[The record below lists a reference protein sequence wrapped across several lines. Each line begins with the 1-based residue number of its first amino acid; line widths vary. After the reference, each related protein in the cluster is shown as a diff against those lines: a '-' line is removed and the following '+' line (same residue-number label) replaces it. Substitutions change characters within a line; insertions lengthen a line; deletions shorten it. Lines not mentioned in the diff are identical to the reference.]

1 MSDDGKKKN
10 GKDDRKELKD
20 DPAFIEMQ
28 KAVKGITLLVQQSQ
42 IANTKMQESF
52 KELLGKVGTKEP
64 EKDLDP
70 DEDAINDLDNAGLM
84 KLVVGE
90 ISKVMKDQIGDVTKS
105 LSTTNQNISDNK
117 IALELKDHIVDHPDF
132 MDWKTE
138 ISVLAKENPTLSIP
152 RLHSLVRL
160 ENPEKAT
167 ELDSK
172 YTSDDSKDSEPG
184 FLGLMPTGGGFVDED
199 SGEKIMTKDEAL
211 NKAWEEVLETFPAIA
226 SAGDG

>member
-1 MSDDGKKKN
+1 MSDENKGGN
-10 GKDDRKELKD
+10 DDRKELKD

-28 KAVKGITLLVQQSQ
+28 KAVKGISLLMQQNQAS
-42 IANTKMQESF
+42 NTKMQDNF
-52 KELLGKVGTKEP
+52 KLLMDRVGDREP
-64 EKDLDP
+64 ERDPDP

-105 LSTTNQNISDNK
+105 LSATNQNISDNK
-117 IALELKDHIVDHPDF
+117 IATELKDHIVNHPDF

-152 RLHSLVRL
+152 RLHSLVRS

-167 ELDSK
+167 ELDGK
-172 YTSDDSKDSEPG
+172 YTSDEDKDTKPG